1 MRGVVTAI
9 HPWALSRH
17 RCVVDDLFGQAVD
30 ASCALPR
37 TMFLGA

>member
-9 HPWALSRH
+9 QSWALLRH

-30 ASCALPR
+30 ASWAVPR
-37 TMFLGA
+37 TMFLGV